1 MGTLL
6 PPTSR
11 HRICLAPT
19 RTPLWALKKKPSVVL
34 LCHHGCGS
42 RSPASGA
49 HAAEASVALAALHY
63 ELAVALHIAFL
74 RFSGLPL
81 CRNLLEMAT
90 KSGYTRQCPLDIRSL
105 RGGRW
110 SPGCL
115 RQRRTHH
122 RPVPRAAAWDG
133 ATRTCWW
140 RLLGGCPAD
149 GRITTAGCGG
159 RRRSCGRPIWSVWIR
174 LEQV

>member
-1 MGTLL
+1 MGPRRQTYLL
-6 PPTSR
+6 RATDSHVNRSAQKSRGLGRTARAEFGWSRSPPLSR
-11 HRICLAPT
+11 FPHAAHIYC
-19 RTPLWALKKKPSVVL
+19 VVL

-49 HAAEASVALAALHY
+49 HVAEASVALTALHY
-63 ELAVALHIAFL
+63 ELAVALHITFL
-74 RFSGLPL
+74 RFSGFPL
-81 CRNLLEMAT
+81 CHTLLEMAA
-90 KSGYTRQCPLDIRSL
+90 KSGYTRQCPLDIRCL

-133 ATRTCWW
+133 ASGGEY
-140 RLLGGCPAD
+140 LL
-149 GRITTAGCGG
+149 
-159 RRRSCGRPIWSVWIR
+159 
-174 LEQV
+174 L